1 LDPSLRRAVGDGSL
15 QLTLQEIGTVLRKG
29 LTPFIFVLNN
39 DGYEIE
45 RQIHGVTA
53 KYNDI
58 QPYDH
63 SLLLDF
69 LAGPKK
75 EGVSR
80 KHKFHK
86 VATRAELDA
95 LLNDEA
101 FASADVCNLVEIMMP
116 RGDAPVRPK

>member
-1 LDPSLRRAVGDGSL
+1 MSFQV
-15 QLTLQEIGTVLRKG
+15 
-29 LTPFIFVLNN
+29 N
-39 DGYEIE
+39 
-45 RQIHGVTA
+45 A

-69 LAGPKK
+69 LAGPPK
-75 EGVSR
+75 EGVPR

-95 LLNDEA
+95 LLNDDA
-101 FASADVCNLVEIMMP
+101 FAAADVCNLVEIMMP
-116 RGDAPVRPK
+116 RGDAPVRLPAFCPCRNQGG